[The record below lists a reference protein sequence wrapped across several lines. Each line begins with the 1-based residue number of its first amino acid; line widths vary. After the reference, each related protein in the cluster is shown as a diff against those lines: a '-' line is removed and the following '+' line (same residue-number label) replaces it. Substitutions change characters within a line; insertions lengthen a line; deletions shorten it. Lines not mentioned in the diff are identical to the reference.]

1 MLETR
6 PVRSPADSALR
17 LMLETALDAVIIAD
31 QAGRIMGWNAQA
43 EQMFGWS
50 AGEVVGREIADLIIP
65 EAQRAAHRAGL
76 ARFLETGVGPILGRR
91 IEVTAVDRAGR
102 EVPVELAIASLKR
115 GDEWMFCAFVRDLS
129 QSREA
134 ERAHRIEMA
143 TLRIAEAAIAVP
155 DLLGLLRSVHEI
167 IGELMDATNF
177 YVALLD
183 DATGELTFPY
193 FVDEVDAAPAR
204 KRPGRGLTEYVMR
217 TGQPQ
222 LITPERHRELERAGE
237 VELIGAPSIDWLGV
251 PLTIH
256 DQVIGALVVQTY
268 REGIRFSTR
277 EQRMLQFV
285 STQVAAA
292 VQRVRA
298 EERLKDSETKYR
310 MLFERNP
317 AAVWLYDQRT
327 LRFLAVND
335 AAVRRYG
342 YSQGELLAM
351 KVTDIEVEDGKR
363 HRRKT
368 GELLDVD
375 ISADFIEMGGR
386 DVVLMLVR
394 DVTAQRRIEGQL
406 AQAQRLEAIGQ
417 LAGGIAHDFNNLLTA
432 VTGYSDLLL
441 ADMPPSDQ
449 RRHDVEEI
457 RKASES
463 AGALTQQLLAFSRRQ
478 VLQPRILDLNES
490 VRSSE
495 KLLRRLIGETIVLRT
510 SLTTPLGAVKAD
522 PAQMEQV
529 IINLAVNAR
538 DAMESG
544 GELVIETFNQSHA
557 AGTAGSEIPAG
568 DWVCLQVRDNGIG
581 MDEATRA
588 RLFEP
593 FFTTKAMGKGTGLG
607 LATVYGVVQQSDGV
621 ITVRSEKGKGSS
633 FRIWLPRVMLEP
645 EPLRSSI
652 DAAPPKG
659 KETILLVEDE
669 PTIRAVVQRTLERQG
684 YSVLVAVDGTSAL
697 ELLGR
702 TPGAIDLLLTDVIM
716 PGLSGKD
723 LAVEVKRRRPG
734 TRVLYISGYSEEI
747 VAHHGVL
754 DEGIAYLAK
763 PFTPG
768 VLARK
773 VRETL
778 DS

>member
-31 QAGRIMGWNAQA
+31 QAGTIMGWNTQA
-43 EQMFGWS
+43 EQMFGWT

-65 EAQRAAHRAGL
+65 ESQRAAHRAGL

-102 EVPVELAIASLKR
+102 ELPVELAIASLKR

-538 DAMESG
+538 DAM
-544 GELVIETFNQSHA
+544 
-557 AGTAGSEIPAG
+557 
-568 DWVCLQVRDNGIG
+568 
-581 MDEATRA
+581 
-588 RLFEP
+588 
-593 FFTTKAMGKGTGLG
+593 
-607 LATVYGVVQQSDGV
+607 
-621 ITVRSEKGKGSS
+621 
-633 FRIWLPRVMLEP
+633 
-645 EPLRSSI
+645 
-652 DAAPPKG
+652 
-659 KETILLVEDE
+659 
-669 PTIRAVVQRTLERQG
+669 
-684 YSVLVAVDGTSAL
+684 
-697 ELLGR
+697 
-702 TPGAIDLLLTDVIM
+702 
-716 PGLSGKD
+716 
-723 LAVEVKRRRPG
+723 
-734 TRVLYISGYSEEI
+734 
-747 VAHHGVL
+747 
-754 DEGIAYLAK
+754 
-763 PFTPG
+763 
-768 VLARK
+768 
-773 VRETL
+773 
-778 DS
+778 